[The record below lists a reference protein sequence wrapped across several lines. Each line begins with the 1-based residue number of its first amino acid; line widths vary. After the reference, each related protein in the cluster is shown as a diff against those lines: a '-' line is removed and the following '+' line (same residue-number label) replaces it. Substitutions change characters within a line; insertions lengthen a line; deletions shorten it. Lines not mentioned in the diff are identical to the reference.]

1 MAQAKSKQ
9 VTETLSDL
17 RKQIHSKLMGLADG
31 LISPEEMT
39 LFAKSYST
47 EFKALERMTQTHEK
61 ATDVIYT
68 GARAETEAG
77 AAFTIRRN
85 GRVLTSAPLGDDEDA
100 ARLAVAEILLRDA
113 VSAKA
118 AELLAP
124 QFARRYQPK
133 FLTGAFR
140 FSRSQLR
147 AFVAQHRPTLL
158 LEPKLKVVR

>member
-1 MAQAKSKQ
+1 VAQPKRKQ
-9 VTETLSDL
+9 TTETLSDL
-17 RKQIHSKLMGLADG
+17 RKQIHGQLMGLADG
-31 LISPEEMT
+31 SVTPDQMT
-39 LFAKSYST
+39 TFAKLYAT
-47 EFKALERMTQTHEK
+47 EFKALERVTQPTEK
-61 ATDVIYT
+61 ATEVVYT
-68 GARAETEAG
+68 GARAETD
-77 AAFTIRRN
+77 AAITFTIRRN

-124 QFARRYQPK
+124 QLARRYQPK